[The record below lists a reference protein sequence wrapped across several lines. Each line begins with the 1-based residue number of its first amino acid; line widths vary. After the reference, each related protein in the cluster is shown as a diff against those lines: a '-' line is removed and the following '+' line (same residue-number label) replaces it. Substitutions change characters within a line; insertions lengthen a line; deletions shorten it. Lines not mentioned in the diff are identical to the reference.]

1 MSELSIVLVNVV
13 LLAIAYFFLYPKY
26 ASDDVQR
33 MAWLDVLVGIAA
45 LVILAPFNWDS
56 PNDYSLFGADFNWW
70 VFQIF
75 TYALLELPLFFF
87 YIKARGM
94 QSEYWAMFKLGSGLM
109 EMASEKSVK
118 KQLQDTKWDGLRT
131 KGALRFLVVGTN
143 ITLVIG
149 TSFLVL
155 VGDNDWSA
163 LTMLYIV
170 ILMIFWALLRRAVRL
185 IPEAPESALD
195 ERMIKERDSVY
206 YRAYQFLFGVGALL
220 AGALFAYAVASDL
233 FQDGNGFDYQLNLTW
248 PQINAIFWLVFGY
261 GYMLPSLI
269 MAWRES
275 NRLEKFQGHNTPEG
289 RI

>member
-1 MSELSIVLVNVV
+1 VN
-13 LLAIAYFFLYPKY
+13 LIAIATAYFFIYPKY
-26 ASDDVQR
+26 AGDDVR
-33 MAWLDVLVGIAA
+33 RLAWLDTAVGATVLV
-45 LVILAPFNWDS
+45 VLAPFNWNT
-56 PNDYSLFGADFNWW
+56 PNDYTLFVVDLNWW
-70 VFQIF
+70 MFAFI
-75 TYALLELPLFFF
+75 TYFLLELPLFYF
-87 YIKARGM
+87 YSKARG
-94 QSEYWAMFKLGSGLM
+94 LGSAYREMWGLNSGFTTI
-109 EMASEKSVK
+109 ASERSVK
-118 KQLQDTKWDGLRT
+118 KQLSDTKWDGLRT
-131 KGALRFLVVGTN
+131 KGALRFLVFGTN
-143 ITLVIG
+143 ITLVVG
-149 TSFLVL
+149 TSFSVL

-220 AGALFAYAVASDL
+220 AGALFAYAVGSDL

-275 NRLEKFQGHNTPEG
+275 KRLTRVQDPSLDEG
-289 RI
+289 RK